1 MELWLG
7 VENFAK
13 IQSAK
18 VCINKY
24 SVLVGPNNS
33 GKTFLM
39 QLIQGMDKN
48 WESLLNG
55 EPVEIVLSSKEST
68 VQASDE
74 SADRNEIYRL
84 DAHYMELF
92 IDAINKNLFKE
103 KENIVKRIFGRE
115 ISIGNLFIEFTPDE
129 HCDYLIESVRTPE
142 QLKTKSGTVDD
153 QIEAI
158 LNRAL
163 SEFSNKVTIYLL
175 SRYNHETKE
184 KNFIYARISTDTDS
198 SVSANCFKPLLSW
211 FFWINSLFLPASRT
225 GLLMLYKDFFANK
238 ADLSMGFR
246 IGVSPLN
253 GNERENRE
261 LTLPVY
267 EFIRFLQTFAENEEH
282 TEMWKKEL
290 LFFEQ
295 NVIEGHITA
304 S

>member
-13 IQSAK
+13 IQNAK

-74 SADRNEIYRL
+74 STDRNEIYRL

-129 HCDYLIESVRTPE
+129 HCEI
-142 QLKTKSGTVDD
+142 G
-153 QIEAI
+153 
-158 LNRAL
+158 RAH
-163 SEFSNKVTIYLL
+163 V
-175 SRYNHETKE
+175 
-184 KNFIYARISTDTDS
+184 
-198 SVSANCFKPLLSW
+198 
-211 FFWINSLFLPASRT
+211 
-225 GLLMLYKDFFANK
+225 
-238 ADLSMGFR
+238 
-246 IGVSPLN
+246 
-253 GNERENRE
+253 
-261 LTLPVY
+261 
-267 EFIRFLQTFAENEEH
+267 
-282 TEMWKKEL
+282 
-290 LFFEQ
+290 
-295 NVIEGHITA
+295 
-304 S
+304 